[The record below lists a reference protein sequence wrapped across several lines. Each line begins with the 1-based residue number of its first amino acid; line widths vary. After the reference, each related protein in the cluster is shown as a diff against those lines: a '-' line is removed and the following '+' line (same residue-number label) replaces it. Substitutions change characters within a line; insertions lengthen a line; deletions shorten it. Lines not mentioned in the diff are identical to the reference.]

1 MKVVA
6 IIQARMG
13 SARLPGKV
21 LKKIK
26 GETVLSHVIN
36 RVSKTKNVDNIVIA
50 TTIQKDDDQIVK
62 EVTDLGHT
70 VYRGSENDVLERY
83 YQATLQSSANII
95 IRITSDC
102 PLIDPIVIDEMVEVF
117 INNNYSLVTNA
128 GTDASLRTFPR
139 GLDVEIFSREALEK
153 AYINAT
159 LPYQREHV
167 TPYIYENEA
176 KIFYYK
182 NKEDN
187 SNHRWTLDTKED
199 YRLIEEIYNNLYMGE
214 HNFYINEILELFD
227 KNKDLINLNAH
238 IEQKRIN

>member
-13 SARLPGKV
+13 STRLPGKV

-26 GETVLSHVIN
+26 GGETVLSHVIN
-36 RVSKTKNVDNIVIA
+36 RVSKSKNVDNIVIA

-62 EVTDLGHT
+62 EVTDLGYT

-83 YQATLQSSANII
+83 YQAILQSSANII

-128 GTDASLRTFPR
+128 GADASLRTFPR

-176 KIFYYK
+176 SIFYYK

-199 YRLIEEIYNNLYMGE
+199 YRLIEEIYNNLYMGG
-214 HNFYINEILELFD
+214 NTTFI
-227 KNKDLINLNAH
+227 
-238 IEQKRIN
+238 